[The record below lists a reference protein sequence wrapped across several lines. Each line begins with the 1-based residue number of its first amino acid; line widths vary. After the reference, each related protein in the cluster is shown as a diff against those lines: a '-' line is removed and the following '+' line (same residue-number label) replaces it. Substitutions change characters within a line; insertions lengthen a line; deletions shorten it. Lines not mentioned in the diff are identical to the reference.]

1 VAVPSAREA
10 RRGAFWNDRA
20 VRGVLFQA
28 IVAGIVVA
36 VAWYLFSNTLN
47 NLALRHISTG
57 FGFLGREAGF
67 EIGESQIPYSPA
79 DSYSRAIL
87 VGLVNTAIVSVVG
100 IVLCTILGTIVGIA
114 RLSSNWLV
122 AKLAAVYV
130 ETIRNTPVL
139 LQLLFWYVLIGTAL
153 PGPRQ
158 AWQPLPGLF
167 LSNRGVRMP
176 APIFDSVHLMMLGL
190 AVLGIGASVWW
201 ARRCRLRQEA
211 TGRRPPLLLPAL
223 GFILLPPL
231 ILFVAAGAPSS
242 FDVPAL
248 RGFNFAG
255 GMGFSPELTALT
267 FGLTVYTASYV
278 AETVRAG
285 ILAVPKGQ
293 TEAARALGLSG
304 GRVLRLVVL
313 PQAVRIII
321 PPLISLYLDL
331 IKNSSLAI
339 AIGYPDLVSVT
350 NTMINQTGQA
360 IEGVA
365 IQMAIYLLVSLAI
378 SALLNW
384 YNARIA
390 LVTR

>member
-1 VAVPSAREA
+1 
-10 RRGAFWNDRA
+10 
-20 VRGVLFQA
+20 
-28 IVAGIVVA
+28 
-36 VAWYLFSNTLN
+36 
-47 NLALRHISTG
+47 
-57 FGFLGREAGF
+57 
-67 EIGESQIPYSPA
+67 
-79 DSYSRAIL
+79 
-87 VGLVNTAIVSVVG
+87 
-100 IVLCTILGTIVGIA
+100 
-114 RLSSNWLV
+114 
-122 AKLAAVYV
+122 
-130 ETIRNTPVL
+130 
-139 LQLLFWYVLIGTAL
+139 
-153 PGPRQ
+153 
-158 AWQPLPGLF
+158 
-167 LSNRGVRMP
+167 
-176 APIFDSVHLMMLGL
+176 MMLGL
-190 AVLGIGASVWW
+190 AVIGIGASVWW

-211 TGRRPPLLLPAL
+211 TGQRPPLLLPAL
-223 GFILLPPL
+223 GLILLPPL

-293 TEAARALGLSG
+293 TEAARALGLPG

-331 IKNSSLAI
+331 TKNSSLAI

-378 SALLNW
+378 SGLLNW